1 MYSIWARMARSSC
14 GTASPSRWTSW
25 SRVPGLGLE
34 SERPAWRARRGLG
47 AGFPLDFFEGTTN
60 LTKRKNIVTEGK
72 AVGGEMLFKC
82 CRAEIK
88 KDFQQNCIVS
98 GRDGRSGS

>member
-1 MYSIWARMARSSC
+1 MLAALFR
-14 GTASPSRWTSW
+14 TSW

-72 AVGGEMLFKC
+72 AAGGEMPFKC
-82 CRAEIK
+82 CRARIK
-88 KDFQQNCIVS
+88 RLSAKLNCYRTRWQEWVLITNQT
-98 GRDGRSGS
+98 RSPGER

>member
-1 MYSIWARMARSSC
+1 MPTSRATSSIEVAWNPLAKKMLAALFR
-14 GTASPSRWTSW
+14 TSW

-60 LTKRKNIVTEGK
+60 LTELKNVVTEGE
-72 AVGGEMLFKC
+72 AGGGKMAFKSW
-82 CRAEIK
+82 RAGIK
-88 KDFQQNCIVS
+88 RDFQQN
-98 GRDGRSGS
+98 